1 MYINVEEPTQ
11 RISPY
16 AVKVWRITNT
26 IGHGVTL
33 VVLGGLLAASLY
45 FDWKVWIGWILYALL
60 GLTVISA
67 IYSILFEPY
76 YLQKTWRYE
85 IDETYIQLKHGSIT
99 QKHKLIPMSK
109 VEFVMTNQG
118 PFLRKY
124 GLCNLE
130 IGTVTSSHQIP
141 AISKEEAVR
150 LRAQIAEL
158 ANIKDTDE
166 EKGAAI

>member
-1 MYINVEEPTQ
+1 MYINVKEPTQ

-26 IGHGVTL
+26 LGHGITL
-33 VVLGGLLAASLY
+33 AVLGGLLAASLY
-45 FDWKVWIGWILYALL
+45 FDWKVWIGWILYALMGITAL
-60 GLTVISA
+60 SA
-67 IYSILFEPY
+67 AYSILFEPY
-76 YLQKTWRYE
+76 FLQKTWRYE
-85 IDETYIQLKHGSIT
+85 IDELHIQLKHGSIN
-99 QKHKLIPMSK
+99 QVHSLIPMTK
-109 VEFVMTNQG
+109 VEYVTTNQG

-124 GLCNLE
+124 GLYNLQ

-141 AISKEEAVR
+141 AIPKDEAMQ